1 MNINRWCISVVDLI
15 LQVIDVVVVV
25 VHLQVSGFWGLIFVF
40 VAGTDSRTGAG
51 ATDEVL

>member
-1 MNINRWCISVVDLI
+1 MVNLI
-15 LQVIDVVVVV
+15 LQVIVDVVVVV
-25 VHLQVSGFWGLIFVF
+25 VHLQVPGFWGLIFVF